1 MSYLFNLISNSKV
14 IRNIFYRLSQKY
26 KGKMEISFLINGFK
40 FYGNSIDRI
49 IAILLWKWSLLEGFE
64 SKFVVD
70 KIKSGWTVLDI
81 GANIGF
87 YTIQFSNQVG
97 LNGKVIAVEP
107 AADNLYLL
115 KKNIKVNHLKNVSII
130 EKAISSKSQNSR
142 LYFAHGHQGDHRIY
156 NTNETREY
164 TPIETITIDDLIKD
178 ETRLDLIK
186 MDIQGAEHLAIL
198 GIKQTVKKYRNI
210 KIISE
215 FSPKLIS
222 DAGGNPY
229 DFLDYFIKEGF
240 HIKYFDE
247 KNKMIIKTTKKDLI
261 KLCTGAK
268 YVSLY
273 LERKK

>member
-1 MSYLFNLISNSKV
+1 
-14 IRNIFYRLSQKY
+14 
-26 KGKMEISFLINGFK
+26 MEISFLINGFK

>member
-1 MSYLFNLISNSKV
+1 
-14 IRNIFYRLSQKY
+14 
-26 KGKMEISFLINGFK
+26 
-40 FYGNSIDRI
+40 
-49 IAILLWKWSLLEGFE
+49 
-64 SKFVVD
+64 
-70 KIKSGWTVLDI
+70 
-81 GANIGF
+81 
-87 YTIQFSNQVG
+87 
-97 LNGKVIAVEP
+97 
-107 AADNLYLL
+107 
-115 KKNIKVNHLKNVSII
+115 
-130 EKAISSKSQNSR
+130 
-142 LYFAHGHQGDHRIY
+142 
-156 NTNETREY
+156 
-164 TPIETITIDDLIKD
+164 
-178 ETRLDLIK
+178 
-186 MDIQGAEHLAIL
+186 
-198 GIKQTVKKYRNI
+198 I